1 MAAPETLTLTI
12 FDAVMK
18 EIYPNVRV
26 EGEAMRKAEFFRWV
40 PKRDEFYGDTYVVPI
55 LFENPQGHSRVFA
68 NALQQVET
76 TRQRKFVATSRKKDY
91 GIVKIDA
98 ETMMAS
104 SKEVGAFI
112 KARET
117 QINTMLNQ
125 LGKRTNLALFRK
137 SAGHIGQVA
146 TTYVP
151 ASTTIP
157 LTRKAD
163 VYNFGLGQ
171 TILADDTESG
181 ASPRV
186 GTPQITALSASAGT
200 ITVSAA
206 PAALAAGDFL
216 FNNGDQSA
224 SFNGLEGWLPLTAPT
239 AGDNFLGVDRSEYV
253 ERLAGKRVDSAA
265 RTILENATE
274 LATLIAEDGGDPDTL
289 WLHPRAGKILAE
301 ELQGQVERLDGGAAE
316 MGFSGYKILHFATGP
331 INVLFDRDCQAD
343 RGYMLTQKTWR
354 FAHMGPVPH
363 LVRDDTLTARVETN
377 ADAIQVRARLFG
389 DLFCEAPGWNG
400 VMSVATF

>member
-40 PKRDEFYGDTYVVPI
+40 PKRDEFYGDTLVVPV
-55 LFENPQGHSRVFA
+55 LYENPQGHSRTFA
-68 NALQQVET
+68 NALAQIET
-76 TRQRKFVATSRKKDY
+76 TRQIKFVATSRKKDY

-137 SAGHIGQVA
+137 TQGHIGVVA
-146 TTYVP
+146 STYVP

-163 VYNFGLGQ
+163 VYNFGVGQ

-186 GTPQITALSASAGT
+186 GTPQITAISASAGT
-200 ITVSAA
+200 ITVAAA
-206 PAALAAGDFL
+206 PTALAAGDFL
-216 FNNGDQSA
+216 FNSGDQSL

-239 AGDNFLGVDRSEYV
+239 AGDNFLGVDRSVYV
-253 ERLAGKRVDSAA
+253 ERLAGKRVDNSA

-301 ELQGQVERLDGGAAE
+301 ELQGQVERLDGGMADL
-316 MGFSGYKILHFATGP
+316 GFNGYRINHFATGP
-331 INVLFDRDCQAD
+331 ISVLFDRDCSAD
-343 RGYMLTQKTWR
+343 RGYMLTQNTWR
-354 FAHMGPVPH
+354 FSHMGPVPH
-363 LVRDDTLTARVETN
+363 LVRDDTLTARVEST